1 MLEIASIFK
10 TKPTNQTQKH
20 CVNQGKHI
28 YGPFLFCE
36 FIYQLETLDSGLILR
51 IWA

>member
-20 CVNQGKHI
+20 CVNQGMHI
-28 YGPFLFCE
+28 YGPFLSYE
-36 FIYQLETLDSGLILR
+36 PIYQLEALDSGLLLR